1 LWDLPINLKEF
12 VMATRTQPAQSSVQ
26 SIRAAAAALRA
37 QRQQQPNGTEGLGFL
52 VRTGIA
58 LGNTVN
64 GFGDAA
70 DAYQLKRAERS

>member
-1 LWDLPINLKEF
+1 
-12 VMATRTQPAQSSVQ
+12 MATRTQPAQSSVQ